1 VKIAGFNVAELG
13 NQDEQIA
20 GETGTYRWMAP
31 EVGLVFFLLTF

>member
-13 NQDEQIA
+13 NQEQIA

-31 EVGLVFFLLTF
+31 EVGLVFFLVTF